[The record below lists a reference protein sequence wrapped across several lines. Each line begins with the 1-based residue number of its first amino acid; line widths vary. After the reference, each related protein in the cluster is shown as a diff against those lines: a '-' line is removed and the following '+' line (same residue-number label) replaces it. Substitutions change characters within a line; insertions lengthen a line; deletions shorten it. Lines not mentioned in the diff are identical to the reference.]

1 MSTIPMQPN
10 HNTGA
15 LKNRIVFF
23 SISLVLLLAAASP
36 IFLRTN
42 SEFDLV
48 FKTYANL
55 LIQGEDIYHEGSV
68 FMYPPWMAFICIPF
82 NTLPQWLSRL
92 SWGIINIFFFILQ
105 SIVLGKSVGLFFHQT
120 KNSGG

>member
-68 FMYPPWMAFICIPF
+68 FMYPPWMAFIE
-82 NTLPQWLSRL
+82 NLLW
-92 SWGIINIFFFILQ
+92 
-105 SIVLGKSVGLFFHQT
+105 VL
-120 KNSGG
+120 